1 MIFWLILGTLKHPKY
16 NFWFHESIFQWQIEL
31 FFSPKWVLPP
41 QKKNTSHIFKMDIFS
56 KFFGD
61 VMSHIPLVAI
71 LKISFTICQLLIVR
85 TEKQIHT
92 SKELKPMFEPSFLA
106 KVGQH
111 SIMPSFEELIR
122 VVYWGQFL
130 ALTPTCCSHLLN
142 PRFLWHNGVKY
153 YLKLQYDFYSYTVRP
168 PL

>member
-1 MIFWLILGTLKHPKY
+1 MKNKTKLSFQPLSWKKLQIIQIFPSAVGMASNFGHRSRRSKTFGYGRRTSAFGPTL
-16 NFWFHESIFQWQIEL
+16 
-31 FFSPKWVLPP
+31 
-41 QKKNTSHIFKMDIFS
+41 
-56 KFFGD
+56 
-61 VMSHIPLVAI
+61 LVAI
-71 LKISFTICQLLIVR
+71 LKISFTICHLLIVR

-130 ALTPTCCSHLLN
+130 VLTPTCCSHLLN

-153 YLKLQYDFYSYTVRP
+153 YLKLQYDFYSYTVRR

>member
-1 MIFWLILGTLKHPKY
+1 MCAAFSENLNLHTYGPVKNVSWHFNCIQVHLGPSITLHIHTTSRHFENLIHNLSPTNITLP
-16 NFWFHESIFQWQIEL
+16 
-31 FFSPKWVLPP
+31 
-41 QKKNTSHIFKMDIFS
+41 
-56 KFFGD
+56 
-61 VMSHIPLVAI
+61 
-71 LKISFTICQLLIVR
+71 

-130 ALTPTCCSHLLN
+130 VLTPTCCSHLLN
-142 PRFLWHNGVKY
+142 PRFL
-153 YLKLQYDFYSYTVRP
+153 
-168 PL
+168 